1 MSLLERLSFH
11 KPKTSERI
19 NTKRMIS
26 EKTNLEKKR
35 GNELF
40 DKIDTKEEEK
50 EVKTE
55 VKKKISEE
63 VTKLREYEK
72 LGFIGE

>member
-11 KPKTSERI
+11 KPKAGERTNARRI
-19 NTKRMIS
+19 TS

-40 DKIDTKEEEK
+40 DKLDAKESEKVSEE
-50 EVKTE
+50 
-55 VKKKISEE
+55 KKKIVDKE